1 MTGYTVHTGSNE
13 KFTAGWD
20 AIFAKAG
27 AKKSAGKDKAKAA
40 RSKAAGKKG
49 KKKK

>member
-20 AIFAKAG
+20 QIFGGTPK
-27 AKKSAGKDKAKAA
+27 KKSPVRTSGRKTRAT
-40 RSKAAGKKG
+40 
-49 KKKK
+49 KKKKRKSH